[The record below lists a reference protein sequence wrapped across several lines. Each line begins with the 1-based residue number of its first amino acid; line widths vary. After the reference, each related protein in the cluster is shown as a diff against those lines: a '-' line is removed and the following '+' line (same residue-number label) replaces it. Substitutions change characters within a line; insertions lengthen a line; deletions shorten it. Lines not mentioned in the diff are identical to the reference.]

1 MGVVVLGGNG
11 FVGSALATRLSEL
24 GHEVLALSRTEHAGA
39 SVPGLTR
46 AVLPSGLAHPARI
59 AELSRGADALI
70 CCAGDHNSRSSAR
83 ALSWLHVAGVEN
95 VTSAA
100 RFAGVPRVVLLTCA
114 DVTLTGRGR
123 VHWKEDSEIGQRPL
137 GHVAR
142 TKLLGEE
149 VALHSSDRKL
159 TVTSIRPA
167 LLWGA
172 GERCNLPWICAEGLA
187 GGVRLLGSGSSLL
200 SSAHIDLVVDALI
213 AAASAPVDEVSGKAI
228 HVADPETLTAREL
241 FVKLSSALGL
251 PPPRAGIYPVEY
263 ARALVRAR
271 FGGEGPLP
279 EDVAR
284 RACHGLLDC
293 LRAVTLLDLKPR
305 TSFDDGL
312 RALSEWA
319 RTAGGPAAIA
329 RQTRAPL
336 TDADAD
342 RAQAIAD
349 EEALRRAS

>member
-1 MGVVVLGGNG
+1 MRVVVLGGNG
-11 FVGSALATRLSEL
+11 FVGAALANRLSEL
-24 GHEVLALSRTEHAGA
+24 GHEVVAVARTEQAG
-39 SVPGLTR
+39 VPVAGLTR
-46 AVLPSGLAHPARI
+46 AVVPSGLAHPARI
-59 AELSRGADALI
+59 AELSRGADVLI
-70 CCAGDHNSRSSAR
+70 CCAGDHSSRSSAR

-114 DVTLTGRGR
+114 DVTLTGGAR
-123 VHWKEDSEIGQRPL
+123 VHWKEDGALGQRPL
-137 GHVAR
+137 GQVAR

-167 LLWGA
+167 LLWGP
-172 GERCNLPWICAEGLA
+172 GERRNLPWICAEGLA

-213 AAASAPVDEVSGKAI
+213 AAASAPADEVSGKAI
-228 HVADPETLTAREL
+228 HVADTETLTAREL
-241 FVKLSSALGL
+241 FTKLSSALGV
-251 PPPRAGIYPVEY
+251 PPPRTGIYAVEY
-263 ARALVRAR
+263 AKALLRAR
-271 FGGEGPLP
+271 LGGEGLLP

-293 LRAVTLLDLKPR
+293 LRSVTLLELKTR
-305 TSFDDGL
+305 TSFEDGL
-312 RALSEWA
+312 TALSTWA
-319 RTAGGPAAIA
+319 REAGGPAAIA
-329 RQTRAPL
+329 QQTRAPL
-336 TDADAD
+336 TEADAE

-349 EEALRRAS
+349 AEVLRRA